1 MRMARPLGCG
11 TGAPLPA
18 FQTGG
23 ANPPICTLVY
33 IKMPTYS
40 IEMPNVPKLEPIKV
54 KEFEVKQSKYEQVPK
69 LPLRAMIVG
78 PSGCGKTILLQ
89 NLVLDVYR
97 GCFSRVYIWSPSIDI
112 DHTWQPVK
120 DYIAKEIKPSKDE
133 KIYFDS
139 YHSADLQ
146 HVIDTQY
153 KIAEHMKKHD
163 HKKIYQILIV
173 VDDFADDVSFTRHST
188 LLHQLY
194 IRGRHQM
201 VSTITATGLQANIDN
216 NQKEQH
222 GPDGLQAP

>member
-1 MRMARPLGCG
+1 
-11 TGAPLPA
+11 
-18 FQTGG
+18 
-23 ANPPICTLVY
+23 
-33 IKMPTYS
+33 
-40 IEMPNVPKLEPIKV
+40 MPNVPKLEPIKV

-216 NQKEQH
+216 NQKEHH